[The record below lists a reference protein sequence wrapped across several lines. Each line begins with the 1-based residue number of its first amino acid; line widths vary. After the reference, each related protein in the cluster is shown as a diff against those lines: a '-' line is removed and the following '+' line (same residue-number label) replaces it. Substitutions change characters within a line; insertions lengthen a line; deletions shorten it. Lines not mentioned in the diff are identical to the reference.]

1 MRSSSILLCNTVWKK
16 VEKVP
21 FRIVVRSFWIIFN
34 LVWSSRK
41 IGLHLKIQCLE
52 IQRRSPEDRVSFPK
66 WTFLQFC
73 ASCSFALLCFNFVTF
88 WRSAS
93 QSSIEISHFPE
104 NWDTTMSRR
113 RSPPFLSSSTSV
125 RAYHKVFSA
134 YLAEEYS
141 KKIRS
146 QAPP

>member
-1 MRSSSILLCNTVWKK
+1 MRSSSILLWRWLY

-41 IGLHLKIQCLE
+41 IGLHVKIQCLE

-104 NWDTTMSRR
+104 NWDTMMSRR